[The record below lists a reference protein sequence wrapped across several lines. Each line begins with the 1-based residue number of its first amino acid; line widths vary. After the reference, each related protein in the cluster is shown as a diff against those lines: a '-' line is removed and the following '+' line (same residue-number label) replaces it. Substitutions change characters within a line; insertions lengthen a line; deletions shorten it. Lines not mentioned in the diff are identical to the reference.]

1 MYVRF
6 RPLFAKNFPNRS
18 ACRLPW
24 IVRAESLNPALRA
37 GQPKR
42 EDAAEKEKTLTRPE
56 LHYRPSHHGGLGT
69 VALHRG

>member
-6 RPLFAKNFPNRS
+6 RPLFARNFPNRS

-24 IVRAESLNPALRA
+24 IVRAESLVPALRT

-42 EDAAEKEKTLTRPE
+42 GDAAGREGRLTKPE
-56 LHYRPSHHGGLGT
+56 LHYRPSRHGESETLASHKG
-69 VALHRG
+69 